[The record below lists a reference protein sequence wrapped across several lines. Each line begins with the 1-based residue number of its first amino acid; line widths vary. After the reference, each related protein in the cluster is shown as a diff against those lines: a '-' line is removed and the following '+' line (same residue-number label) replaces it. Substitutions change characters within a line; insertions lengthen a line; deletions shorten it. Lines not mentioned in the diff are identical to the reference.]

1 MNTSQ
6 MWNWS
11 TRLFLSE
18 ARENLTAS
26 LQPNGP
32 PSRYTPEELESL
44 EKTLK
49 EHESWLDEWVEKQKS
64 VKMNEDPVILTTEMK
79 ARAKT
84 LENQLVK
91 LMRRRTPKP
100 PKKSSSSSSSATSTS
115 STGTA
120 SSAES
125 SSTAADSKPSPHDE
139 L

>member
-49 EHESWLDEWVEKQKS
+49 EHESWLNEMVEKQKL
-64 VKMNEDPVILTTEMK
+64 VKMNEDPILESSTLKEKVKKLETQLQRLVKKKAPKPKKVTSSASSTSTTTTATTEQ
-79 ARAKT
+79 AQET
-84 LENQLVK
+84 E
-91 LMRRRTPKP
+91 
-100 PKKSSSSSSSATSTS
+100 SAS
-115 STGTA
+115 G
-120 SSAES
+120 
-125 SSTAADSKPSPHDE
+125 HDE

>member
-44 EKTLK
+44 EKKLK
-49 EHESWLDEWVEKQKS
+49 EHESWLNEMVEKQKL
-64 VKMNEDPVILTTEMK
+64 VKMNEDPILESSTLKEKVKKLETQLQRLVKKKAPKPKKVTSSASSTSTTTTATTEQ
-79 ARAKT
+79 AQET
-84 LENQLVK
+84 E
-91 LMRRRTPKP
+91 
-100 PKKSSSSSSSATSTS
+100 SAS
-115 STGTA
+115 G
-120 SSAES
+120 
-125 SSTAADSKPSPHDE
+125 HDE